1 MKVIAILYGGRTG
14 EHEVSCRSAASV
26 VEQIDRSRYT
36 PLLIGIDA
44 DGVWYLQETTVVEG
58 SGANSYLA
66 VVRNPDNL
74 VHAVPGK
81 GLATPSGP
89 IEVDFVF
96 PVLHGTF
103 GEDGTIQGLLE
114 VVDLPYAG
122 ADVIGSAVGMDKIVA
137 KRLWEQAGLLVV
149 PFIEVTRHQL
159 DEGDLTYEKLS
170 AQIEATL
177 KYPVFVKPV
186 TSGSS
191 VGVSKVEAQ
200 EKLAEAVE
208 LALRFD
214 TRVLVEQQVL
224 GKEVECSVIGNHRPE
239 VFTPGEIVPTHSFYD
254 YEAKYIDPDGAQ
266 LLIPAHLSQEKIEEV
281 RDIALRAYSECR
293 TSGMARIDFL
303 IDGSTEKV
311 YLNEINTIPG
321 FTNISMFARMC
332 GVDGLSYPELLS
344 RIIELGMDRFSE
356 RRGLEYAL
364 PSSK

>member
-26 VEQIDRSRYT
+26 VAQIDRSQFT
-36 PLLIGIDA
+36 PLLIGIDG
-44 DGVWYLQETTVVEG
+44 DGVWYVQEKAVVEG
-58 SGANSYLA
+58 NGANSYLA
-66 VVRNPDNL
+66 VDRNPDNL

-81 GLATPSGP
+81 GFVTASGRL
-89 IEVDFVF
+89 EVDFVF

-114 VVDLPYAG
+114 IVDLPYAG

-149 PFIEVTRHQL
+149 PFLEVTRHQL
-159 DEGDLTYEKLS
+159 DTAEISYEKLS
-170 AQIEATL
+170 RQIDATL
-177 KYPVFVKPV
+177 HYPVFVKPV

-191 VGVSKVEAQ
+191 VGVSKVDRPEG
-200 EKLAEAVE
+200 LAEAVE
-208 LALRFD
+208 FALRFD
-214 TRVLVEQQVL
+214 TRALIEQQIL

-239 VFTPGEIVPTHSFYD
+239 VFTPGEIVPSHSFYD

-266 LLIPAHLSQEKIEEV
+266 LLIPAHLSQDKLDEV
-281 RDIALRAYSECR
+281 RRIAAQAYSECR
-293 TSGMARIDFL
+293 ANGMARVDFL
-303 IDGSTEKV
+303 IDGATEKV

-332 GVDGLSYPELLS
+332 GVDGVAYPELLS
-344 RIIELGMDRFSE
+344 RIIELGMERFSE
-356 RRGLEYAL
+356 RRGLEYA
-364 PSSK
+364 PPVSK

>member
-26 VEQIDRSRYT
+26 VDQIDRSRYT
-36 PLLIGIDA
+36 PLLIGIDS
-44 DGVWYLQETTVVEG
+44 DGVWYLQEKTIVEG

-66 VVRNPDNL
+66 VVRDPNKV
-74 VHAVPGK
+74 VHAVPGR
-81 GLATPSGP
+81 GFATPSGRLE
-89 IEVDFVF
+89 IDFVF
-96 PVLHGTF
+96 PILHGTF
-103 GEDGTIQGLLE
+103 GEDGTIQGMVE
-114 VVDLPYAG
+114 IVDLPYAG

-149 PFIEVTRHQL
+149 PFIEVARHRL
-159 DEGDLTYEKLS
+159 ERGEITYEELS

-177 KYPVFVKPV
+177 EYPVFVKPV

-191 VGVSKVEAQ
+191 VGVSRVESS
-200 EKLAEAVE
+200 EKLTEAVE

-214 TRVLVEQQVL
+214 TRALIERQIL
-224 GKEVECSVIGNHRPE
+224 GKEIECSVIGNHLPE
-239 VFTPGEIVPTHSFYD
+239 VFTPGEIVPNHSFYD
-254 YEAKYIDPDGAQ
+254 YEAKYIDPDGAE
-266 LLIPAHLSQEKIEEV
+266 LLIPAHLSQEKLEEV
-281 RDIALRAYSECR
+281 RAIALRAYSECR
-293 TSGMARIDFL
+293 ASGMARVDFL

-356 RRGLEYAL
+356 RRGLEYAR
-364 PSSK
+364 PSSD